1 MVFSRK
7 GKMVWIKNDFIYLG
21 CVYTVPD
28 SHDHDIKF
36 SAQDE
41 VWPPTLSSYE
51 KLSENLKCEIFLRE
65 PRSEKRLQ
73 AVILTMLIS
82 RQFKRGLKL
91 SLYNARVEN

>member
-1 MVFSRK
+1 
-7 GKMVWIKNDFIYLG
+7 MVWIKNDFIYLG

-51 KLSENLKCEIFLRE
+51 KLSENLKCEIF
-65 PRSEKRLQ
+65 
-73 AVILTMLIS
+73 
-82 RQFKRGLKL
+82 
-91 SLYNARVEN
+91 